1 MTFRIYPTKTVLNVA
16 SHTQVGAALL
26 QAFDCP
32 STEEHLGFA
41 TTLEYITYS
50 D

>member
-1 MTFRIYPTKTVLNVA
+1 MTFRIYPTKTVLHV
-16 SHTQVGAALL
+16 SSQIQVGGALP